1 MSRQA
6 WLFLFAAISPLLAL
20 IKSAPDLYRWYCEF
34 KETKTTPSSWT
45 KRTQIVVM
53 LALVVS
59 FILSSVGF
67 YLSYDK
73 ALNPPVYAEFRSVYR
88 AHENQLG
95 SATGRVVA
103 DGAYQAWHERAT
115 VVWISK
121 LPGFVI
127 LPVHSQNWIPDDDMA
142 AWDPRLASD
151 GYVTGILNRSI
162 PDGLFPPTRGMARLF
177 LQDPDYWIESRM
189 ERSGLYIRDRNDPLP
204 AISARLD
211 HRRFSAADGHA
222 VW

>member
-1 MSRQA
+1 
-6 WLFLFAAISPLLAL
+6 
-20 IKSAPDLYRWYCEF
+20 
-34 KETKTTPSSWT
+34 
-45 KRTQIVVM
+45 M

-177 LQDPDYWIESRM
+177 LQDPDYWIQKVGWREADCTYETGMIHFQRFQHGWIIGDFRQRM
-189 ERSGLYIRDRNDPLP
+189 DMPYGKAIVILDDGQRFPETLEGHDAPVCRNDVP
-204 AISARLD
+204 
-211 HRRFSAADGHA
+211 H
-222 VW
+222 